1 MSLAA
6 LVKVKSSYKI
16 KILVVGSKNSGK
28 TSFCS
33 KYSDSFSKR
42 FRETIGVDIFVK
54 EELLPDGKFATLS
67 CWNCASQKRFNSSQS
82 LFFRG
87 ALGAFVLFS
96 VNDLESYGVAKKYI
110 KDIRKLVNGI
120 PILLIGN
127 KIDLENE
134 RQVSYNE
141 VKEYAN
147 KLKLAGYI
155 ETSTKDDINIAK
167 AYAVLSEII
176 YLYLRSGRKEFD
188 VNSLDSKIRNKIDN
202 L

>member
-6 LVKVKSSYKI
+6 LVKVRSSFKL
-16 KILVVGSKNSGK
+16 KILVVGSANSGK

-33 KYSDSFSKR
+33 KYSDSFSKK
-42 FRETIGVDIFVK
+42 FRETIGVDIYVK
-54 EELLPDGKFATLS
+54 DELLPDGKFATLS
-67 CWNCASQKRFNSSQS
+67 CWNCASHERFFSSQS

-110 KDIRKLVNGI
+110 EDIRTRVNGI

-127 KIDLENE
+127 KIDLEKE
-134 RQVSYNE
+134 RQVTYNE

-147 KLKLAGYI
+147 KLNLAGYI
-155 ETSTKDDINIAK
+155 EASTKDDINISE
-167 AYAVLSEII
+167 AYAVLSEIT
-176 YLYLRSGRKEFD
+176 YLYLRSGREEFD
-188 VNSLDSKIRNKIDN
+188 LNSLDVKIRNKIDD

>member
-6 LVKVKSSYKI
+6 LVKVKSSFKL
-16 KILVVGSKNSGK
+16 KILVVGSVNSGK

-42 FRETIGVDIFVK
+42 FRETIGVDIYVK
-54 EELLPDGKFATLS
+54 EELLPDGKIATLS
-67 CWNCASQKRFNSSQS
+67 CWNCASQERFHSSQS
-82 LFFRG
+82 FFFRG

-96 VNDLESYGVAKKYI
+96 VNDLESYGLAKKYI
-110 KDIRKLVNGI
+110 EDIITRVNGI

-134 RQVSYNE
+134 RQVNYNE
-141 VKEYAN
+141 VKEYTK

-155 ETSTKDDINIAK
+155 ETSTKDDINILK
-167 AYAVLSEII
+167 AYAVLSEIV
-176 YLYLRSGRKEFD
+176 YLYLRSGNKEFD
-188 VNSLDSKIRNKIDN
+188 VNSLDLKIRNQIDD

>member
-6 LVKVKSSYKI
+6 LVKVKSTYKI

-96 VNDLESYGVAKKYI
+96 VNDLESYVVAKKYI
-110 KDIRKLVNGI
+110 EDIRKLINGI

-127 KIDLENE
+127 KIDLESE

-155 ETSTKDDINIAK
+155 ETSTKDDINISK

-176 YLYLRSGRKEFD
+176 YIYLRSGRKEFD
-188 VNSLDSKIRNKIDN
+188 VNSLDLKIRNKIDD

>member
-6 LVKVKSSYKI
+6 LVKVKSSFKL
-16 KILVVGSKNSGK
+16 KILVVGSVNSGK

-42 FRETIGVDIFVK
+42 FRETIGVDIYVK
-54 EELLPDGKFATLS
+54 EESLPDGKFATLS
-67 CWNCASQKRFNSSQS
+67 CWNCATHKRFHSSQS
-82 LFFRG
+82 FFFRG

-96 VNDLESYGVAKKYI
+96 VNDLESYGLAKKYI
-110 KDIRKLVNGI
+110 EDIRTRVNGI

-134 RQVSYNE
+134 RQVNYNE
-141 VKEYAN
+141 VKEYTK

-155 ETSTKDDINIAK
+155 ETSTKDDINILK
-167 AYAVLSEII
+167 AYAVLSEIV
-176 YLYLRSGRKEFD
+176 YLYLRSGNKEFD
-188 VNSLDSKIRNKIDN
+188 VNSLDLKIRNQIDD

>member
-6 LVKVKSSYKI
+6 LVKVKSSFKL
-16 KILVVGSKNSGK
+16 KILVVGSANSGK

-33 KYSDSFSKR
+33 KYSDSFSQR

-96 VNDLESYGVAKKYI
+96 VNNLESYEVAKRYI
-110 KDIRKLVNGI
+110 EDIRKRVNSI

-127 KIDLENE
+127 KIDLESE
-134 RQVSYNE
+134 RRVNYYE

-155 ETSTKDDINIAK
+155 ETSTKDDINISK

-176 YLYLRSGRKEFD
+176 YIYLRSGIKEFD
-188 VNSLDSKIRNKIDN
+188 VDILDPNIRNKIDD

>member
-6 LVKVKSSYKI
+6 LVKVKSSFKL
-16 KILVVGSKNSGK
+16 KILVVGSVNSGK

-42 FRETIGVDIFVK
+42 FRETIGVDIYVK
-54 EELLPDGKFATLS
+54 EELLPDGKIATLS
-67 CWNCASQKRFNSSQS
+67 CWNCATHKRFHSSQS
-82 LFFRG
+82 FFFRG

-96 VNDLESYGVAKKYI
+96 VNDLESYGLAKKYI
-110 KDIRKLVNGI
+110 EDIRTHVNGI

-134 RQVSYNE
+134 RQVNYNE
-141 VKEYAN
+141 VKEYTK

-155 ETSTKDDINIAK
+155 ETSTKDDVNILK
-167 AYAVLSEII
+167 AYAVLSEIV
-176 YLYLRSGRKEFD
+176 YLYLRSGNKEFD
-188 VNSLDSKIRNKIDN
+188 VNSLDLKIRNQIDD

>member
-54 EELLPDGKFATLS
+54 EELLPDDKFATLS
-67 CWNCASQKRFNSSQS
+67 CWNCASQKRFDSSQS

-87 ALGAFVLFS
+87 ALGAFILFS
-96 VNDLESYGVAKKYI
+96 VNDLGSYGVAKKYI

-141 VKEYAN
+141 AKEYAN
-147 KLKLAGYI
+147 KLKLVGYI
-155 ETSTKDDINIAK
+155 ETSTKDDINVSK
-167 AYAVLSEII
+167 AYAMLSEII
-176 YLYLRSGRKEFD
+176 YIYLRSGIKKFD
-188 VNSLDSKIRNKIDN
+188 VNSLDPKIRNKIDD